1 MHVDFARQ
9 RDVSGASWEAIM
21 KTRYLAPIA
30 VASVLLL
37 GVAAPASA
45 TVGLVTVSGA
55 NPFATCTIGAPG
67 TNFPNAEVEPYVS
80 VNPIHPANIVGVWQ
94 QDRWSNGGANGL
106 VAGFSFDGGQT
117 WGQSTLPFSQC
128 AAGAPYERASDPW
141 VSFGPDGTAYANAI
155 TFDQTTARNA
165 VSAATSTDGGKT
177 WNNLATLQS
186 FDTTQFFTDKNSITA
201 DPLRA
206 GVAYSVW
213 DTLISPNGNPKAN
226 LHTQAFNGPAYL
238 SVTTDGGK
246 SWSTPRII
254 FNMASRQQ
262 TIGNQILV
270 DRAHPGTLYD
280 FANFIQ
286 PANSRTKRDD
296 TIAFVK
302 STDGGQ
308 TWSDPR
314 SVTDMNDVPVVDPNT
329 GELVRTG
336 DIIPEPAIAPD
347 GTLYVTWQDGAFS
360 GGAFDEVALIS
371 SSDGGATWTAPR
383 RVSASTGRPAF
394 TPQIAVASDGTVGIT
409 YYDFRNLAAGNTTT
423 LPTDY
428 WFINSKD
435 GFAANTHIT
444 GPFDMKTAPVAEG
457 FFVGDYEGLATLGKS
472 FQPFFVATN
481 SGNLTNRTDVFTT
494 TVTP

>member
-1 MHVDFARQ
+1 
-9 RDVSGASWEAIM
+9 M
-21 KTRYLAPIA
+21 KARYLAPIA
-30 VASVLLL
+30 GASVLLL

-45 TVGLVTVSGA
+45 TVALVTVSGP
-55 NPFATCTIGAPG
+55 NPYATCTIGAPG
-67 TNFPNAEVEPYVS
+67 TNFPNAEVEPNVS
-80 VNPIHPANIVGVWQ
+80 VNPANTANIVGAWQ
-94 QDRWSNGGANGL
+94 QDRWSNGGAHGL
-106 VAGFSFDGGQT
+106 VAGFSFDGGKT
-117 WGQSTLPFSQC
+117 WGETTLPFSQC
-128 AAGAPYERASDPW
+128 AGGAPYERASDPW

-155 TFDQTTARNA
+155 SFDQTTARNA
-165 VSAATSTDGGKT
+165 VTAATSTDGGKT

-201 DPLRA
+201 DPVRP

-213 DTLISPNGNPKAN
+213 DTLTSPNGNPQAN

-270 DRAHPGTLYD
+270 DRAHGTLYD

-286 PANSRTKRDD
+286 PPNGRTMRDD

-302 STDGGQ
+302 SIDGGQ
-308 TWSDPR
+308 SWSDP
-314 SVTDMNDVPVVDPNT
+314 STVAEMNDVPVVDPNT
-329 GELVRTG
+329 GEPVRTG

-360 GGAFDEVALIS
+360 GGAFDEIALIS
-371 SSDGGATWTAPR
+371 STDGGATWTAPR
-383 RVSASTGRPAF
+383 RVSAPTGRPAF
-394 TPQIAVASDGTVGIT
+394 TPSIAVASNGTVGIT

-428 WFINSKD
+428 WFISSND

-457 FFVGDYEGLATLGKS
+457 FFVGDYEGLATVGTS
-472 FQPFFVATN
+472 FHPFFVATN
-481 SGNLTNRTDVFTT
+481 SGDLSNRTDVFTT
-494 TVTP
+494 VTP

>member
-1 MHVDFARQ
+1 
-9 RDVSGASWEAIM
+9 M
-21 KTRYLAPIA
+21 KSRYLAPIA

-37 GVAAPASA
+37 GFAAPASA
-45 TVGLVTVSGA
+45 TVGLVTVSG
-55 NPFATCTIGAPG
+55 PSPYATCAIGAPG

-80 VNPIHPANIVGVWQ
+80 VNPANTANIVGVWQ
-94 QDRWSNGGANGL
+94 QDRWSNGGAHGL

-117 WGQSTLPFSQC
+117 WGQTTLPFSQC
-128 AAGAPYERASDPW
+128 AAGAAYERASDPW

-155 TFDQTTARNA
+155 SFDASTARNA
-165 VSAATSTDGGKT
+165 VTAATSTDGGKT
-177 WNNLATLQS
+177 WSNLATLQS
-186 FDTTQFFTDKNSITA
+186 FDTTQFATDKNSITA
-201 DPLRA
+201 DPLRP

-213 DTLISPNGNPKAN
+213 DTLTSPNGNPQAN

-238 SVTTDGGK
+238 SITTDGGR
-246 SWSTPRII
+246 SWSTPQII

-262 TIGNQILV
+262 TIGNQVLV

-280 FANFIQ
+280 FTNFIR
-286 PANSRTKRDD
+286 PPNSRTKSDD

-314 SVTDMNDVPVVDPNT
+314 VVTDMNDVPVVDPNT
-329 GELVRTG
+329 GEAVRTG

-360 GGAFDEVALIS
+360 GGSIDEIALIS
-371 SSDGGATWTAPR
+371 SSDGGATWTAPH

-394 TPQIAVASDGTVGIT
+394 TPSITVASDGTVAIT
-409 YYDFRNLAAGNTTT
+409 YYDFRNLTPGNTTT

-428 WFINSKD
+428 WFISSKD

-444 GPFDMKTAPVAEG
+444 GPFDMKTAPDAGG
-457 FFVGDYEGLATLGKS
+457 FFVGDYEGLAALGTS

-481 SGNLTNRTDVFTT
+481 SGNLSNPTDVFTT
-494 TVTP
+494 TITP